1 MRKLINRIIQW
12 AIREEDMRGLETM
25 KNRAP
30 EVLRSDTM
38 PSLRLG
44 IVKAMNGRILEVSSY
59 TPNKHGPDWTTEMF
73 IVPEDQSL
81 TQALT
86 TLLVMKGLNT

>member
-1 MRKLINRIIQW
+1 MRKLLNRVIQW
-12 AIREEDMRGLETM
+12 ALRDEDMRGLSSGKLET
-25 KNRAP
+25 
-30 EVLRSDTM
+30 VRSDSI
-38 PSLRLG
+38 PSFRIG
-44 IVKAMNGRILEVSSY
+44 VMKAMNGRILEVSTY
-59 TPNKHGPDWTTEMF
+59 KPNNHGPDWTTEMF